1 MCSCPSFLPPPP
13 QTCGREAAGS
23 VSPAE
28 RGTPKIPVP
37 ASTIPPEMKAP
48 AWQGSTFISALSLHQ
63 FNTLKRQIAKNPLN
77 SLRVGMLEMAPGC
90 HKLPL
95 PKMSLQVPGDGT
107 DVSYPAPVSL
117 TRPPAPHP
125 GPGGSRDPRCVSPC
139 PLPAPHAATARP
151 GAPAAREADKGISGK
166 DTGWGN

>member
-1 MCSCPSFLPPPP
+1 MCLCPSFLPPPP

-28 RGTPKIPVP
+28 CGTPKIPVP
-37 ASTIPPEMKAP
+37 APAIPPEMKAP

-77 SLRVGMLEMAPGC
+77 SLRVEVLEMAPGC
-90 HKLPL
+90 HKLLL
-95 PKMSLQVPGDGT
+95 PKMSPQVPGDGT
-107 DVSYPAPVSL
+107 DISYPAPVSL
-117 TRPPAPHP
+117 TRPPAPRL

-139 PLPAPHAATARP
+139 PLSAPHAATARP
-151 GAPAAREADKGISGK
+151 GAPAAREADTGISGK
-166 DTGWGN
+166 ATGWGN